1 VAKRYDAAIKHLV
14 EAHPADW
21 LAFAGLPPA
30 TQLKVIDADISTVGP
45 AADKVIQVLAPE
57 PYLAHLEFQ
66 SSADAELDNRV
77 LLYNVLLRW
86 RHKLP
91 VRSVVVLLRPQA
103 DGRGSSGV
111 VNEVAASDSMLDFRY
126 RVIRLWKQPVE
137 SVLAGGLGTLPLAPI
152 SEVAREALP
161 DLIESIKRR
170 LESEA
175 EPRELTDALAATF
188 ILLGLRYP
196 REFAQALL
204 KGVREMKESTTY
216 QMIIEEGEA
225 KGRAEGMV
233 RGIAEGIAAGI
244 VEGRIKEAR
253 ALVLRLGQRR
263 FGRAPEKVIE
273 YLDSIVE
280 LGELESI
287 AEQLVEA
294 QGWDDLIAG

>member
-1 VAKRYDAAIKHLV
+1 MAKRYDAAIKHLV

-30 TQLKVIDADISTVGP
+30 TELKVIDADISTVGP

-66 SSADAELDNRV
+66 SGVDPEFDGRM

-86 RHKLP
+86 RHRLP

-103 DGRGSSGV
+103 EGQGTSGSVS
-111 VNEVAASDSMLDFRY
+111 EVSAPDAALEFRY

-152 SEVAREALP
+152 SEVTPEAVAGV
-161 DLIESIKRR
+161 IESMRTR

-175 EPRELTDALAATF
+175 NARELTDAWAATF
-188 ILLGLRYP
+188 ILIGLRFP
-196 REFAQALL
+196 GPIGKALMQ
-204 KGVREMKESTTY
+204 GVRGMKESTTY

-225 KGRAEGMV
+225 QGIRKGE
-233 RGIAEGIAAGI
+233 
-244 VEGRIKEAR
+244 IKEAKS
-253 ALVLRLGQRR
+253 LLIRLGRR
-263 FGRAPEKVIE
+263 RLGSPSPSVIAT
-273 YLDSIVE
+273 LDAIQD
-280 LGELESI
+280 LARLEQI
-287 AEQLVEA
+287 AERVVDVST
-294 QGWDDLIAG
+294 WDELIAP